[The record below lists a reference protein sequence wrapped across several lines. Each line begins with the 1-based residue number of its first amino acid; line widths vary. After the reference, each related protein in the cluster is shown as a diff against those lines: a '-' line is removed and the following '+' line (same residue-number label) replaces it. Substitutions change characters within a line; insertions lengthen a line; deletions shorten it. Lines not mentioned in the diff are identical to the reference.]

1 MKKPKNRD
9 NLKMR
14 KSRKPTAALHMLWTR
29 GRRPV
34 TQAQGSAPPH
44 GRQEVGSQGKVQSL
58 QEKPAEARQE
68 REGCPGSSP
77 GSTPLL
83 AEPRQKQS
91 QVGDPG
97 EMQSAG
103 ALPNSPCPSPT
114 APLGDADWSRKGC
127 RMDLRRYIYRPRNYT
142 QERGDPPNVGE
153 QESELQCA
161 IEKNTNNDNS
171 SKSAEYTCKANC

>member
-29 GRRPV
+29 RTV
-34 TQAQGSAPPH
+34 MQAQGSAPPH

-77 GSTPLL
+77 GSIPLL

-103 ALPNSPCPSPT
+103 ALPILA
-114 APLGDADWSRKGC
+114 AP
-127 RMDLRRYIYRPRNYT
+127 
-142 QERGDPPNVGE
+142 PP
-153 QESELQCA
+153 
-161 IEKNTNNDNS
+161 
-171 SKSAEYTCKANC
+171 